1 MESDSLRW
9 ALFTNTAVQGPANL
23 RDLRITA
30 MKLQQ
35 RALTGKAQDRRKG
48 HYSDTT
54 VQKRTLSSY
63 PMQHTKEESM
73 KMAQSHQHLRTHL
86 DRRVKQARI
95 DSGNLRDYSQKMFD
109 SVIQA
114 KKQNLPI
121 RPSTAI
127 VPDHLPKYHN
137 GSTGPSRSGS
147 IMYNA
152 RSQMLNSIRLRPN
165 SEPPL
170 KFKHERST
178 EIRTEIR
185 KTLSQSNSDFRVV
198 TPLTSTARSS
208 TSSTSEYRLIPMNG
222 NLSEFSSIPD
232 LDDSTAQD
240 SVFSDCESK
249 SSTVKSE
256 FTYTR
261 PHCDASAIRFYSL
274 EEESSISSVDS
285 KKEESAPPPPVEEPK
300 PDPPPEPE
308 KRPKSGKRPKSTGS
322 RGKSPKAR
330 GKSPKKSAKGKK
342 KEEPEP
348 PPPPPPEPEKE
359 EKKPEVK
366 KPLKGP
372 HCWVDDMTITSEPVN
387 EPGDDTQQN
396 AGEGTQSRLNSAKSN
411 ERKTPGQEDKENLP
425 VVITNADDVIE
436 DHIEL
441 PKFLCPSSELKSK
454 QAAIKDWLARTNF
467 NHSSRCVPLI

>member
-48 HYSDTT
+48 HHSDTT

-127 VPDHLPKYHN
+127 VPDHLPKYQN

-256 FTYTR
+256 FTTY
-261 PHCDASAIRFYSL
+261 
-274 EEESSISSVDS
+274 
-285 KKEESAPPPPVEEPK
+285 
-300 PDPPPEPE
+300 
-308 KRPKSGKRPKSTGS
+308 
-322 RGKSPKAR
+322 
-330 GKSPKKSAKGKK
+330 
-342 KEEPEP
+342 
-348 PPPPPPEPEKE
+348 
-359 EKKPEVK
+359 
-366 KPLKGP
+366 
-372 HCWVDDMTITSEPVN
+372 M
-387 EPGDDTQQN
+387 
-396 AGEGTQSRLNSAKSN
+396 
-411 ERKTPGQEDKENLP
+411 
-425 VVITNADDVIE
+425 
-436 DHIEL
+436 
-441 PKFLCPSSELKSK
+441 
-454 QAAIKDWLARTNF
+454 
-467 NHSSRCVPLI
+467 